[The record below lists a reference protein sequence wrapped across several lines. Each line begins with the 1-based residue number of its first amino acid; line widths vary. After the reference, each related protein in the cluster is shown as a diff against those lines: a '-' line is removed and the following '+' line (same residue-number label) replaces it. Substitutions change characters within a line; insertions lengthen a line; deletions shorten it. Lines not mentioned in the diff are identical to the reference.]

1 MNKDLKVIHV
11 NIWDDF
17 YDDGFVTEGKIQKS
31 RIYVEEQDSDISE
44 DEKEEIL
51 VLLYSYIKQNIPMEG
66 VEFSMNGDIQI
77 KHMTH
82 KQLDNMMEI
91 LDNTKFSYAGIPL
104 SIYSES

>member
-1 MNKDLKVIHV
+1 MNKEIKEIHV

-17 YDDGFVTEGKIQKS
+17 YDDGHIPEGKIQES
-31 RIYVEEQDSDISE
+31 HIYVEEKDSDISE

-51 VLLYSYIKQNIPMEG
+51 MLLLGYIQNNIPMEG
-66 VEFSMNGDIQI
+66 VELTMNGDIQI

-82 KQLDNMMEI
+82 VQLGNMMKI
-91 LDNTKFSYAGIPL
+91 FDDVKFTYAGIPL